1 MKTYSLK
8 PADIEKKWYIVDAK
22 DLVLGRAAAQI
33 AMRLRGKHKP
43 NYSPNL
49 DGGDNIV
56 VINAEKIALT
66 GRKRQNE
73 SHYKH
78 TGYIGGIKS
87 RTFGQILEGRFPERL
102 LKKSV
107 ERMLPKGPM
116 GRKILGN
123 LKVYAGEEH
132 PHAAQQPEAWDIA
145 SQNKKNVRS
154 A

>member
-43 NYSPNL
+43 NYSPHM

-56 VINAEKIALT
+56 VINADKIALT

-73 SHYKH
+73 RFYWH
-78 TGYIGGIKS
+78 TGFIGGIKNRS
-87 RTFGQILEGRFPERL
+87 FAQILDGKFPERL
-102 LKKSV
+102 LQKSV
-107 ERMLPKGPM
+107 ERMLPKGPL

-123 LKVYAGEEH
+123 LKVYAGEDH
-132 PHAAQQPEAWDIA
+132 PHAPQQPEVWNIA
-145 SQNKKNVRS
+145 EQNKKNSRS

>member
-22 DLVLGRAAAQI
+22 DLVMGRAAAQI

-43 NYSPNL
+43 DYSPHM

-56 VINAEKIALT
+56 VINADKIALT

-73 SHYKH
+73 RHYWH
-78 TGYIGGIKS
+78 TGYIGGIKN
-87 RTFGQILEGRFPERL
+87 RTFAQILDGKFPERL

-107 ERMLPKGPM
+107 ERMLPKGPL

-132 PHAAQQPEAWDIA
+132 PHAPQQPEVWDIA
-145 SQNKKNVRS
+145 GLNKKNSRS